1 MFRVTNNHLFAII
14 LFRLLQFAALIDSS
28 SVRTTKQPTSLGVHM
43 VRSPE
48 SIVAPK
54 GDEVMFECELNL
66 IPERL
71 KWRFR
76 HANSTTTDSF
86 QYLHK
91 ADSYNISNEERMSK
105 LRIYVSP
112 DSLGDYQC
120 VAWFGSAA
128 IASVTASLTLATISV
143 DHTNGSANKA
153 VQWSVATK
161 NCVVVRCGTVTSN
174 PPAVWTFYR
183 NGIKIPTTEFLPS
196 SGGLVLNSVSA
207 KDSGNYTCSAM
218 NAITGID
225 VKLPQRVDISIDY
238 TERTRPHFLI
248 QPPSSFTAKPGETI
262 VLECPG
268 VGSPPPEAVWSSP
281 DVSNIYHNRTKTLP
295 YGLQIVNVVPEDKG
309 TYVCRLDNGIS
320 PALVHII
327 TLKVLTRPQ
336 ILRGPAATLTDE
348 GESLELE
355 CLTTG
360 NPAPVIFWLIN
371 GEYTSQDNETSQEGN
386 RLFIKHVEKRHA
398 GIVQCVAKNI
408 VGETSEG
415 NLLQVNPRQIPGEP
429 GYVPLEHFPTKPIS
443 DHSGNKSKEKRK
455 HQPVNMTLPT
465 RPNVT
470 RLSDDSVMLRWSVE
484 NYGLPIEFF
493 KVQYRMIGDLTKTIP
508 RENWQTMNEDI
519 PYGKRDR
526 NHGGY
531 KNFTSS
537 VSNLKPDR
545 LYKFR
550 IIAVYSNNDNKEG
563 NSSSKFL
570 LQRGSALGPSKGHL
584 PPPLLT
590 EVEPISETAI
600 MLHWT
605 LTSNKSNKVDGFY
618 AYYRPA
624 SNAGEYFKATVDGWN
639 TRKYQIDMLE
649 PGTAYEFKLQS
660 FTASAAS
667 DFSTILQGRTKKTPT
682 TASPITP
689 SVIQSAKANE
699 EDNSIYPVL
708 AGVGGGGIL
717 LLLAIIAA
725 CLCMR
730 RRKNSQS
737 GDEDKP
743 QLDNIQA
750 EFVTSSVIGSQSHKP
765 SHRMNGVLPR
775 MNITPNPLALD
786 GDKPATTTM
795 STLPYHHRTSPP
807 SQSPIMLQ
815 KQNHPHQNQLQHH
828 QHQHPHQH
836 QHQHQHQHPPPVPP
850 HQNNNHH
857 PPTMHYQPPPSPH
870 TPSMEV
876 HRRTLERSA
885 RNLLYTQPGG
895 GGVTPLDSA
904 MNIDGLPTR
913 IPSLRRTRRTSGS
926 TNNNNNNNNG
936 GVGIPIVPGSPR
948 VQRSPM
954 PSRGGQGV
962 GMKKRNRLG
971 SHTENMSSGSLN
983 SIEV

>member
-1 MFRVTNNHLFAII
+1 MLKLTHFHLFAII
-14 LFRLLQFAALIDSS
+14 LLRLLPFAPLINSS
-28 SVRTTKQPTSLGVHM
+28 NVKTTKPPMSLGVHM

-54 GDEVMFECELNL
+54 GDEVLFECELNL

-76 HANSTTTDSF
+76 PTNSTASDSF

-91 ADSYNISNEERMSK
+91 ADSYNISNEERVSK

-128 IASVTASLTLATISV
+128 IASVTASLTLASISV
-143 DHTNGSANKA
+143 DKSNGFSNKA
-153 VQWSVATK
+153 VQWSVAAK
-161 NCVVVRCGTVTSN
+161 NCIVVRCGTVISN

-183 NGIKIPTTEFLPS
+183 NGIKIPSTEFLPS

-207 KDSGNYTCSAM
+207 KDSGNYTCCAM

-225 VKLPQRVDISIDY
+225 VQLPQRIDIRIDY
-238 TERTRPHFLI
+238 TERTPPHFLI
-248 QPPSSFTAKPGETI
+248 QPADSLTAKPGENI

-295 YGLQIVNVVPEDKG
+295 YGLQIVNVTPEDKG

-327 TLKVLTRPQ
+327 KLHVLERPQ

-360 NPAPVIFWLIN
+360 NPAPHIYWLIN
-371 GEYTSQDNETSQEGN
+371 GEYTSQDNETYQEN
-386 RLFIKHVEKRHA
+386 RHLFIKRVEKRHA

-415 NLLQVNPRQIPGEP
+415 NLLQVNPRQIPGES
-429 GYVPLEHFPTKPIS
+429 GFVPLERFPPKPIS
-443 DHSGNKSKEKRK
+443 EHSSNKNKEKRK
-455 HQPVNMTLPT
+455 HQAANMTLPT

-484 NYGLPIEFF
+484 NYGLPIQFF
-493 KVQYRMIGDLTKTIP
+493 KVQYRMLGDLAKIIP
-508 RENWQTMNEDI
+508 RENWQTTDDMI

-526 NHGGY
+526 THSGH

-537 VSNLKPDR
+537 VSNLKADR

-563 NSSSKFL
+563 DSSTKFL
-570 LQRGSALGPSKGHL
+570 LQRGSALGPSMGHL

-590 EVEPISETAI
+590 EVEAVSETAI

-605 LTSNKSNKVDGFY
+605 LAFNRSNKVDGFY

-624 SNAGEYFKATVDGWN
+624 STAGEYLKATIDGCN

-667 DFSTILQGRTKKTPT
+667 DFSSILQGRTQKPPT
-682 TASPITP
+682 TVSPITP
-689 SVIQSAKANE
+689 SVIPATKANE
-699 EDNSIYPVL
+699 EDNSIYPVV

-743 QLDNIQA
+743 QLDTIQA

-765 SHRMNGVLPR
+765 NHRMNGVLPR

-807 SQSPIMLQ
+807 TQSPIMLQ
-815 KQNHPHQNQLQHH
+815 KQIHPHHNHNHNQLQ
-828 QHQHPHQH
+828 
-836 QHQHQHQHPPPVPP
+836 QHQHPPPVPP

-857 PPTMHYQPPPSPH
+857 PPTMHYQPPPSPL

-885 RNLLYTQPGG
+885 RNLHYTQPGG
-895 GGVTPLDSA
+895 GGVSPHDSA

-926 TNNNNNNNNG
+926 TNNNNG

-954 PSRGGQGV
+954 PNRGGQGTGG